1 MILTKPISIVI
12 MYIMMML
19 VISSCKKSDGENNEQ
34 KTQLVYVG
42 IETIKPAR
50 LMDAI
55 QVSGTIKAYE
65 DANLSPEEG
74 GIIKEWKVKKGQPV
88 KQGDIIVSLNDDVI
102 KAGYDAADAQY
113 KMAELN
119 LQKQKEVY
127 DQQGIS
133 ELQYKNLEY
142 SRDAARANSDLM
154 RARWDRT
161 QIRSPFDG
169 IVDNI
174 IPNVGEYAPPG
185 VPIARIVNT
194 TKIKIQAEVSELY
207 SGTLLVGS
215 QAIVTIDVLPG
226 IILKGTVA
234 FVSSTLSVAN
244 RSLMVE
250 VVLPNMQQKL
260 KPEMIAKV
268 KLLRETKSNA
278 ILVSENVVQLVDRD
292 RTIVYVESGG
302 KAEERT
308 LKLGG
313 RQGNMVEIL
322 VQDTGPGVA
331 EEDRSRIFEPFVSKK
346 EGGTGLGLSVSYG
359 IIAAHGGSLDLM
371 ANRNP
376 GACFRVTLPV
386 KGES

>member
-207 SGTLLVGS
+207 SSTLLVGS

-226 IILKGTVA
+226 ITLKGTVA
-234 FVSSTLSVAN
+234 FISSTLSVAN

-322 VQDTGPGVA
+322 DGLKPGDRLIVTGFQKLVN
-331 EEDRSRIFEPFVSKK
+331 
-346 EGGTGLGLSVSYG
+346 GTPVSVS
-359 IIAAHGGSLDLM
+359 
-371 ANRNP
+371 
-376 GACFRVTLPV
+376 
-386 KGES
+386 E